1 MIFTC
6 ANSATNICEGFL
18 NDGYNQKSTE
28 KILGKRIDM
37 MRIDKMRCNCFKLT
51 IEVS

>member
-18 NDGYNQKSTE
+18 NDGYNQKYTE

-37 MRIDKMRCNCFKLT
+37 MRQLKVV
-51 IEVS
+51 IEKTLSSDL